1 MLPKFQQ
8 FIRERQYLKN
18 VSPATVA
25 WHTHNLKWL
34 KSESPS
40 QAELNDA
47 VIRMREKGL
56 RATGCNSAIRSINA
70 YLRWIGSECHLQQM
84 KEPQLI
90 LPIYTTAQVK
100 LLVSWKPRGF
110 YEQRLHLMILILL
123 DTGCR
128 ITEALTIHITD
139 CDLDNLLVTLDGK
152 GSKQRKVPI
161 SLNLRRQLY
170 VWTKGFR
177 QDDFVLATR
186 NGQRLDRHIMLR
198 DVKRLCFRL
207 GFKPPAKTLH
217 ACRHTYA
224 THYIQSG
231 GNVVCLQRL
240 LGHSHIETTM
250 RYVHIQTQ
258 DLQTVHERHSL
269 LAA

>member
-1 MLPKFQQ
+1 MLPKFAQ

-18 VSPATVA
+18 VSPATIS

-40 QAELNDA
+40 QEELNDA

-70 YLRWIGSECHLQQM
+70 YLRWAGIPHHLNQM

-90 LPIYTTAQVK
+90 LATFTPSEVK
-100 LLVSWKPRGF
+100 LLINWKPTNF
-110 YEQRLHLMILILL
+110 YDKRLHLLILILF

-128 ITEALTIHITD
+128 ASEALGIRVGDI
-139 CDLDNLLVTLDGK
+139 DLSDMLVTLDGK
-152 GSKQRKVPI
+152 GSKQRRVPI
-161 SLNLRRQLY
+161 SLNLRKHLY
-170 VWTKGFR
+170 GYTREFAPG
-177 QDDFVLATR
+177 DLVLATR
-186 NGQRLDRHIMLR
+186 DGHRLDRHIALR
-198 DVKRLCFRL
+198 DVKRLCRRL
-207 GFKPPAKTLH
+207 GFDPPARTIH

-224 THYIQSG
+224 SHYIQSG

-250 RYVHIQTQ
+250 RYVHIQTS
-258 DLQTVHERHSL
+258 DLQAVHEKMSL
-269 LAA
+269 LSA